1 MAGMILIKTD
11 TLEEAVVRNFFV
23 KLFVAVRFS
32 LFIYF
37 FFLVS

>member
-32 LFIYF
+32 LFFIYLF
-37 FFLVS
+37 FSG